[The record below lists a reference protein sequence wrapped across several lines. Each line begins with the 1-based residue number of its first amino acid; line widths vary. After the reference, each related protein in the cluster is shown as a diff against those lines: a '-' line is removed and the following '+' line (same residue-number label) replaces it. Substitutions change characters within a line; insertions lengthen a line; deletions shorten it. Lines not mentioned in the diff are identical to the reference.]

1 MKSKIKNNKFN
12 KIAGMTLAE
21 ILIGMAVTSVI
32 MIAVFTSYT
41 LVNNTYT
48 QVTDRAKISSS
59 GRDMVG
65 MMMRDIRMAGF
76 KFFGDDLVA
85 DEMIPLS
92 ITSGGES
99 CCDQI
104 QIMYGGYNLN
114 LTPKFQR
121 YRVTYFGESEV
132 DGKYFL
138 LKKKMERWQGS
149 TWETIFPTDGSSG
162 ETIRDFLV
170 DMEFIPINR
179 NGIILSNTIL
189 EDLSIKPIDKVVKA
203 VDLRLTFRSK
213 DEFYKTNPD
222 ATSLARRSIH
232 ALGNKTR
239 SLSSTIVDKFFRE
252 SVVITIHTRNIGFE
266 G

>member
-1 MKSKIKNNKFN
+1 
-12 KIAGMTLAE
+12 
-21 ILIGMAVTSVI
+21 MAVTSII

-76 KFFGDDLVA
+76 KFFGDDLIT
-85 DEMIPLS
+85 DEMIPIL
-92 ITSGGES
+92 ITSGGEN

-104 QIMYGGYNLN
+104 QIMYGGYNPN

-121 YRVTYFGESEV
+121 YRITYFGEPEP

-149 TWETIFPTDGSSG
+149 DWDIIFPTDGSSG

-170 DMEFIPINR
+170 DMEFVPINR
-179 NGIILSNTIL
+179 NGIILNNTIL
-189 EDLSIKPIDKVVKA
+189 DSYSTDPLDKFIRA

-222 ATSLARRSIH
+222 RPHQRPLY
-232 ALGNKTR
+232 
-239 SLSSTIVDKFFRE
+239 
-252 SVVITIHTRNIGFE
+252 
-266 G
+266 